1 MTQAGRY
8 PVPGARH
15 RVEQAI
21 ERSRFICTLERVAA
35 PEDAQALVRE
45 MSAEFAD
52 ATHNCW
58 AYVAG
63 PPGSTVRIGMSD
75 AGEPHGTAGRPMLT
89 VLLHAGVGEVA
100 AVVTRWY
107 GGVKLGTGGLARA
120 YGGTLQEALA
130 TLPRAERMTLVRLEA
145 TVEYGAIS
153 AVQQLLPAHEGTVE
167 GVDYDAD
174 VRYRVV
180 LPDGRVAGFED
191 ALREATSGRAAV
203 RVLPE

>member
-1 MTQAGRY
+1 MSAPTRY
-8 PVPGARH
+8 PVPATTH
-15 RVEQAI
+15 RAEQVI
-21 ERSRFICTLERVAA
+21 ERSRFLATVARA
-35 PEDAQALVRE
+35 ATAEEAQAFIRAT
-45 MSAEFAD
+45 SAEFAD

-63 PPGSTVRIGMSD
+63 APGSTSHVGMSD
-75 AGEPHGTAGRPMLT
+75 DGEPHGTAGRPMLT
-89 VLLHAGVGEVA
+89 VLLHSGVGEVA
-100 AVVTRWY
+100 AVVTRWF
-107 GGVKLGTGGLARA
+107 GGVKLGTGGLA
-120 YGGTLQEALA
+120 
-130 TLPRAERMTLVRLEA
+130 RAERMTLVRLEA

-180 LPDGRVAGFED
+180 LPDGRVASFED

-203 RVLPE
+203 RVLPDDD